1 MEYNK
6 VYILKFNQKKMKLIL
21 VIFTLSLMG
30 CAESMKINN
39 KYPKNGS
46 VVTKQY

>member
-1 MEYNK
+1 
-6 VYILKFNQKKMKLIL
+6 MKLIL
-21 VIFTLSLMG
+21 IILALSLMG